1 MPKNGGISLNDIGPL
16 RDDTFTTEKTRWGK
30 KKNAKRSEV
39 LPAVTDGINCNFKR
53 KLNKEQ
59 FLNGNFLFSDRIPS
73 NEISDSPLQN
83 APY

>member
-1 MPKNGGISLNDIGPL
+1 MILDHYVIIQLRRLGGG
-16 RDDTFTTEKTRWGK
+16 R